1 MHRYSALLLH
11 SEKSSSHFDNICSF
25 VQVCFLA
32 FVQCCFS
39 ALGAISIDICLIL
52 YLYTYKI
59 FLFYLFNIK

>member
-39 ALGAISIDICLIL
+39 ALGAIYIYILIK
-52 YLYTYKI
+52 YL
-59 FLFYLFNIK
+59 FFYLFNIK